1 MKTLFQKDA
10 VDEIISRINEL
21 TPSSQRLWGR
31 MNVEQMLAHCSV
43 GLETA
48 IGLKFY
54 PQLFMGKLI
63 GRFFKS
69 FGIGERPINKN
80 SPTNPAFI
88 ITKTMEF
95 EKEKE
100 NLIFL
105 AKQFSEGGETKCTS
119 NPHSFF
125 GKLTPNEWG
134 MLMYKHLDHHLKQFS
149 V

>member
-1 MKTLFQKDA
+1 MRNLFQKDSLN
-10 VDEIISRINEL
+10 EIIIRITKLSPTSEKH
-21 TPSSQRLWGR
+21 WGK
-31 MNVEQMLAHCSV
+31 MNVDQMLAHCSV

-48 IGLKFY
+48 IGLKLF
-54 PQLFMGKLI
+54 PQSLFGKLF

-69 FGIGERPINKN
+69 FGIGDKPIKKN
-80 SPTNPAFI
+80 GPTSSGFI
-88 ITKTMEF
+88 ISKTMGF

-100 NLIFL
+100 NLITL
-105 AKQFSEGGETKCTS
+105 AKQFSDGGHSKCTT

-134 MLMYKHLDHHLKQFS
+134 MLMYKHLDHHLTQFG